1 MMERAR
7 YVWAGAGCPQ
17 RDLDGYRHSRQG
29 GRIIGS
35 EHTKSSVVSSVTASR
50 DLGEMAAGGVLVAA
64 FPFLGSRFCVPVS
77 EGTTRFGIYYPAP
90 HEAKVSQALEEQG
103 KNSRNCR

>member
-1 MMERAR
+1 MFGPAPDVRSATWTGTAIRAK
-7 YVWAGAGCPQ
+7 VGGLSAQ
-17 RDLDGYRHSRQG
+17 STRQ
-29 GRIIGS
+29 
-35 EHTKSSVVSSVTASR
+35 SSVVSSVTASR